1 MACLSTVFLSF
12 HFKIL
17 MMHLIYSQIAEV
29 FVFTRDLKGSER
41 ALYLYTKYHPGTG
54 PQQISSQE
62 YSGEKRKL
70 RPFRDVSIPFPR
82 FSRA

>member
-1 MACLSTVFLSF
+1 MTCLSTVFISF
-12 HFKIL
+12 HFKIF

-54 PQQISSQE
+54 PSTNIKPGIIGGKKKTE
-62 YSGEKRKL
+62 AL
-70 RPFRDVSIPFPR
+70 
-82 FSRA
+82 